1 MLILQDDTLTGTLAS
16 VDIAT
21 KKNLKNL
28 VKVGKELLKKP
39 VSRVDFW
46 KPVSMSLLIS

>member
-1 MLILQDDTLTGTLAS
+1 MLILQDDSLTGTLTS

-21 KKNLKNL
+21 KENLENL
-28 VKVGKELLKKP
+28 VKEGEELLKKP